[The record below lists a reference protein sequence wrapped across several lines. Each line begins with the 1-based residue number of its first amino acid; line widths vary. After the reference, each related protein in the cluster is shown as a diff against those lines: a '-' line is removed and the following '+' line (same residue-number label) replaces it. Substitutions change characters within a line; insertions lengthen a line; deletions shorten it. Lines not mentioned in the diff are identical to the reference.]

1 MSLLSSTPMPAGSSA
16 DASALRRM
24 PVLDALEQAVYEC
37 RPGEGMEMGMGMVHH
52 SDKGPQYS
60 SIRYSERLA
69 EAGIEPSMGPR
80 R

>member
-1 MSLLSSTPMPAGSSA
+1 
-16 DASALRRM
+16 M
-24 PVLDALEQAVYEC
+24 PVLNALEQAVYEC
-37 RPGEGMEMGMGMVHH
+37 RPGEGMEMRMGMVHH

>member
-1 MSLLSSTPMPAGSSA
+1 MPAGSSA

-24 PVLDALEQAVYEC
+24 PVLNALEQAVYEC
-37 RPGEGMEMGMGMVHH
+37 RPGEGMEMRMGMVHH